1 MCLLLH
7 VTACVKAL
15 NIFEKEHPKKNT
27 FQEEEEEEE
36 DEDEDEEEKAAG
48 TAAAA
53 LNRLNKWAGT
63 PLTQTSGLRC

>member
-1 MCLLLH
+1 MLH

-27 FQEEEEEEE
+27 FQ
-36 DEDEDEEEKAAG
+36 EDEDEEEKAAG